1 MHTVVL
7 TCTTC
12 GKSETVPR
20 EPDQIRDRKCRLC
33 NQPLVEKRP
42 PGTTQASEYPE
53 K

>member
-1 MHTVVL
+1 MQTVVL

-20 EPDQIRDRKCRLC
+20 DPDHIRGRRCKFC
-33 NQPLVEKRP
+33 NQPLVEKRS
-42 PGTTQASEYPE
+42 PGTTQASENPE